1 MRIAVSG
8 SIATDYLMS
17 FPGRFTDQ
25 LVADQLDR
33 VSLSFLISDL
43 EIRRGGVA
51 ANISFGMGQLG
62 LSPLLV
68 GAVGRDF
75 FNEYEPHLAAH
86 GVDTSAVRVSEQQHT
101 AMFLC
106 TTDETEQ
113 NQIASFYPGAMSEA
127 AQIDLDEL
135 ARSHGEPDLVVV
147 CPNDPGAMA
156 RHTREA
162 LEAGWQV
169 AADPS
174 QQLPRLEGDGV
185 RELVDGATY
194 LLSNDY
200 EAALIEEKSGW
211 STAEV
216 LKRVDLRVTTYG
228 PQGCVIQRE
237 GEEPIEV
244 PVVPPLPDAK
254 LEPTGVGDAFR
265 AGFLAGVGQDLPL
278 ERSAQIGSLVAT
290 LTLESVGPQEYR
302 LRGNGALDRFA
313 RAYGDDAVAD
323 AEALLGED
331 TALAA
336 GGDR

>member
-8 SIATDYLMS
+8 SIATDYLMT
-17 FPGRFTDQ
+17 FPGKFTDH

-33 VSLSFLISDL
+33 VSLSFLIDGL

-51 ANISFGMGQLG
+51 ANICFGMGQLG

-68 GAVGRDF
+68 GSVGKDF
-75 FNEYEPHLAAH
+75 FSEYEPHLAAH
-86 GVDTSAVRVSEQQHT
+86 GVDTSAVQVSDELHT

-106 TTDETEQ
+106 TTDATDQ
-113 NQIASFYPGAMSEA
+113 NQIASFYPGAMGEASE
-127 AQIDLDEL
+127 IDLRGVADV
-135 ARSHGEPDLVVV
+135 HGEPDLVVV

-162 LEAGWQV
+162 LEAGWPV

-211 STAEV
+211 SNGEL
-216 LKRVDLRVTTYG
+216 LKRVGMRVITRG
-228 PQGCVIQRE
+228 PEGCTVEVE
-237 GEEPIEV
+237 GETPISV
-244 PVVPPLPDAK
+244 PAVPPLEGAK

-265 AGFLAGVGQDLPL
+265 SGFLAGLGRDLDP
-278 ERSAQIGSLVAT
+278 ERAAQIGALVAT
-290 LTLESVGPQEYR
+290 LALESVGPQEYE
-302 LRGNGALDRFA
+302 LRGNGSLERLA
-313 RAYGDDAVAD
+313 RTYGDDAAAS
-323 AEALLGED
+323 AEALLAPEPA
-331 TALAA
+331 TTQH
-336 GGDR
+336 